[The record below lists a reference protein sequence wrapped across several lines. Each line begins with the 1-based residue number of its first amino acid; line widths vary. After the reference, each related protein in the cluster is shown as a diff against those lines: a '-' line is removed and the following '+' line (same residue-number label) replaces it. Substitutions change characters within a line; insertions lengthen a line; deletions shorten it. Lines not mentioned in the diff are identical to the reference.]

1 MLDGIRVVDMTRLL
15 PGPYATQLL
24 ADLGADIVKIEPP
37 EGDYARYSTP
47 RVGGEGGVFSMV
59 NRGKRSVSLDLKDD
73 AGLDAFYALVDGDG
87 WDADAVVEGFR
98 PGVADRL
105 GVGYEDVRE
114 RNEDVVYCSLSGY
127 GQEGGASDEAG
138 HDLNY
143 AAYAGL
149 LDMTRSR
156 DGDVA
161 IPGFPVGDMA
171 GGVFCALS
179 VVSALLGRE
188 RGAGGETGGG
198 EYVDASMAEALLS
211 FSQAVVP
218 DALADDAGAE
228 ARGTAL
234 TGGYACYDI
243 YETEDGVDVTL
254 AALEPKF
261 WSEFCETVGRD
272 DLVADHPG
280 DAETREEV
288 AEIFRSRT
296 VEEWRETFADT
307 DVPFRSV
314 RSLDEALEDD
324 DVRDRLVRGGEEEDA
339 PPRIG
344 FPAKTRS
351 GVERQTDESLPSHG
365 EHTDEVLREAGWSDE
380 EIERV

>member
-24 ADLGADIVKIEPP
+24 ADLGADVVKIEPP

-47 RVGGEGGVFSMV
+47 RVDGEGGVFSMV
-59 NRGKRSVSLDLKDD
+59 NRGKRSVSLNLKDE
-73 AGLDAFYALVDGDG
+73 AGLDGFYALVDEDG

-105 GVGYEDVRE
+105 GVGYDDVTE
-114 RNEDVVYCSLSGY
+114 RNDGIVYCSLSGY
-127 GQEGGASDEAG
+127 GQGGTESDEAG

-156 DGDVA
+156 EETGGGGQPA

-188 RGAGGETGGG
+188 RGEGG
-198 EYVDASMAEALLS
+198 EYIDASMADALMS

-218 DALADDAGAE
+218 DALADDGE
-228 ARGTAL
+228 AAARETAL
-234 TGGYACYDI
+234 TGGYACYDV
-243 YETEDGVDVTL
+243 YETADGVDVAL
-254 AALEPKF
+254 GALEPKF
-261 WSEFCETVGRD
+261 WSEFCEVVGRE
-272 DLVADHPG
+272 DLVAEHPG
-280 DAETREEV
+280 DEETREEV
-288 AEIFRSRT
+288 AGIFGSRT
-296 VEEWRETFADT
+296 VDEWQETFAGT
-307 DVPFRSV
+307 DVPFRRV
-314 RSLDEALEDD
+314 RSLDEALEDEN
-324 DVRDRLVRGGEEEDA
+324 VRDRLVRGGDDA
-339 PPRIG
+339 PPRVG
-344 FPAKTRS
+344 FPAKTSS
-351 GVERQTDESLPSHG
+351 GVERDTDESLPSHG

-380 EIERV
+380 DIDAL

>member
-1 MLDGIRVVDMTRLL
+1 MLDGIRVVDLTRLL
-15 PGPYATQLL
+15 PGPYATQHL
-24 ADLGADIVKIEPP
+24 ADLGADVVKIEPP

-47 RVGGEGGVFSMV
+47 QVDGKGGVFSMV

-73 AGLDAFYALVDGDG
+73 AGLEAFYSLVDGDG
-87 WDADAVVEGFR
+87 WNADAVVEGFR

-105 GVGYEDVRE
+105 GVGYDDVRE
-114 RNEDVVYCSLSGY
+114 RNEDIVYCSLSGY

-143 AAYAGL
+143 AAYSGL

-156 DGDVA
+156 EEAGGGGRPA

-188 RGAGGETGGG
+188 RGGEG
-198 EYVDASMAEALLS
+198 EYVDTSMAESLMS

-218 DALADDAGAE
+218 DALADDGDAA
-228 ARGTAL
+228 ARETAL
-234 TGGYACYDI
+234 TGGYACYDV
-243 YETEDGVDVTL
+243 YETADGVDVTL

-261 WSEFCETVGRD
+261 WQEFCEVVGRE
-272 DLVADHPG
+272 DLVANHPG
-280 DAETREEV
+280 DEETREEV
-288 AEIFRSRT
+288 ADIFASKT
-296 VEEWRETFADT
+296 ADGWDETFEGT
-307 DVPFRSV
+307 DVPFRRV

-324 DVRDRLVRGGEEEDA
+324 DVRDRLVRGGDDA
-339 PPRIG
+339 APRIG
-344 FPAKTRS
+344 FPAKTDS
-351 GVERQTDESLPSHG
+351 GVERETDESLPSHG
-365 EHTDEVLREAGWSDE
+365 EHTEEVLREAGWGE
-380 EIERV
+380 EDLERL

>member
-1 MLDGIRVVDMTRLL
+1 
-15 PGPYATQLL
+15 
-24 ADLGADIVKIEPP
+24 
-37 EGDYARYSTP
+37 
-47 RVGGEGGVFSMV
+47 
-59 NRGKRSVSLDLKDD
+59 
-73 AGLDAFYALVDGDG
+73 
-87 WDADAVVEGFR
+87 
-98 PGVADRL
+98 
-105 GVGYEDVRE
+105 
-114 RNEDVVYCSLSGY
+114 
-127 GQEGGASDEAG
+127 
-138 HDLNY
+138 
-143 AAYAGL
+143 
-149 LDMTRSR
+149 
-156 DGDVA
+156 
-161 IPGFPVGDMA
+161 
-171 GGVFCALS
+171 
-179 VVSALLGRE
+179 
-188 RGAGGETGGG
+188 
-198 EYVDASMAEALLS
+198 SMAEALLS

-272 DLVADHPG
+272 DLVSDHPG
-280 DAETREEV
+280 NAETREEV

-296 VEEWRETFADT
+296 VEEWQETFADT

-339 PPRIG
+339 PPRVG

-380 EIERV
+380 EIERL

>member
-1 MLDGIRVVDMTRLL
+1 MLDGVRILDMTRLL

-24 ADLGADIVKIEPP
+24 ADLGADVVKVEPP

-47 RVGGEGGVFSMV
+47 RLDGEGGVFSMV

-73 AGLDAFYALVDGDG
+73 AGLEAFYSLVEEDG

-114 RNEDVVYCSLSGY
+114 RNDGVVYCSLSGY
-127 GQEGGASDEAG
+127 GQEGTASEEAG

-143 AAYAGL
+143 AAHAGL

-156 DGDVA
+156 EGGSGGQPA

-188 RGAGGETGGG
+188 RGEGG
-198 EYVDASMAEALLS
+198 EYIDASMADALMS

-218 DALADDAGAE
+218 DALADDGE
-228 ARGTAL
+228 AAARETAL
-234 TGGYACYDI
+234 TGGYACYDV
-243 YETEDGVDVTL
+243 YETADGVDVAL
-254 AALEPKF
+254 GALEPKF
-261 WSEFCETVGRD
+261 WSEFCEVVGRE

-280 DAETREEV
+280 DEETREEV
-288 AEIFRSRT
+288 AGIFASKT
-296 VEEWRETFADT
+296 AGEWGETFEGT
-307 DVPFRSV
+307 DVPFRRV
-314 RSLDEALEDD
+314 RSLEEALEDD
-324 DVRDRLVRGGEEEDA
+324 DVRDRLVRGGDDA

-344 FPAKTRS
+344 FPAKTSS
-351 GVERQTDESLPSHG
+351 GVERETDESLPSHG
-365 EHTDEVLREAGWSDE
+365 EHTEEVLREAGLGDE
-380 EIERV
+380 EVDGL